1 MTFDCL
7 RSGYFYGRVIE
18 LFFSFQIYLHC
29 NKGKDEV
36 SMLVAAKT
44 SGATPL
50 VIACRNGH
58 YDVAEYLIE
67 KCNAD
72 IEQPGSGRNF
82 FNVPTCKTFKRNEY
96 IMYIFCVESQHAITI
111 CNCVSRKCCVQIHSS
126 LIIYSQR
133 YEL

>member
-1 MTFDCL
+1 MPPWL
-7 RSGYFYGRVIE
+7 INGVSSLFYCV
-18 LFFSFQIYLHC
+18 LLFQIYLHC

-72 IEQPGSGRNF
+72 IEQPGSG
-82 FNVPTCKTFKRNEY
+82 
-96 IMYIFCVESQHAITI
+96 MYIRASVVTDFVSIEVE
-111 CNCVSRKCCVQIHSS
+111 
-126 LIIYSQR
+126 
-133 YEL
+133 